1 MNSMQKTYN
10 PKDFEARIYAD
21 WMNKGEFTPDR
32 EKDKAAGKK
41 PFTIVMPPPNVTGNL
56 HMGHAMNNTLQDI
69 LIRFKRMRGYS
80 ALWIPGTDH
89 ASISTEVKV
98 VEKLRK
104 EGKSKDS
111 LGREKF
117 LEAAWAWTEEY
128 GGNIKNQ
135 LKKLGVSCDWSRE
148 RFTLDEGLSAAVEEM
163 FIRLY
168 KKGLVYQGDRIIN
181 WCPHDKTALSDAE
194 VEHEEQEGKMWTF
207 RYPIDGEDDAIMIS
221 TTRPETIPGD
231 LAVAVNPED
240 ERYKDYV
247 GKYAVIPVIERKIPI
262 IADSYVESEFGTGAV
277 KITPSHDPNDF
288 EVGARHDLGQLLIMD
303 EEARLNENA
312 GKYQGLSREE
322 ARKAIIKDFDE
333 GGYLVKIDDH
343 HNAVGHCERCKT
355 VIEPM
360 LSKQWFVAMEELAK
374 PALEAYQ
381 KGDLHFVPERFGKIY
396 THWLE
401 NIRDWCISRQLWWG
415 HRLPV
420 YYCDDC
426 GEVMVSKEAV
436 DTCPACGSKN
446 IRQDEDS
453 LDTWFSSAL
462 WPFSTMGW
470 PDSTPDLD
478 FYYPTD
484 VLITGYDIIFFWV
497 IRMVFS
503 AIEITGELPFT
514 DVYLTGLIRDE
525 QGRKMS
531 KSLGNGIDPLDVI
544 DQYGADALRFTL
556 ITGSTPGNDMRFS
569 YKRVESNRNFCNK
582 LWNASRFVLM
592 NLPEDFYDAKVITEK
607 LHSEDR
613 WILTRVDE
621 TIVEVQEKI
630 EKYDIGMAAEAV
642 HDFIWD
648 EYCDWYIEM
657 VKPRLYGDDIED
669 REVVYGVLLD
679 VLEKILKMLHPFMP
693 FITEEIYAFLPS
705 TKEDLIVSPW
715 PESGVYKYDED
726 VEKISILREAIRG
739 IRNAKAEMD
748 IEPFRKSKLYL
759 LTDDDARAEVY
770 DELKNH
776 FANLA
781 NCTAIERI
789 PDRDAVS
796 DDVISVVV
804 EKAELFLPMK
814 DLVDYDKEAQRLKKD
829 MEKTEAEIERAEK
842 KLANENFVSKA
853 KPEVVQKEREKLET
867 HKENL
872 KNLKERAAFVQKQ
885 LAD

>member
-10 PKDFEARIYAD
+10 PKDFESRIYAD
-21 WMNKGEFTPDR
+21 WMEKGEFTPDR
-32 EKDKAAGKK
+32 EKDKAEGKK

-312 GKYQGLSREE
+312 GKYCGLSREE
-322 ARKAIIKDFDE
+322 ARKAIVKDFDE

-360 LSKQWFVAMEELAK
+360 LSKQWFVSMEELAK
-374 PALEAYQ
+374 PALEAYE

-436 DTCPACGSKN
+436 HTCTACGSQN

-592 NLPEDFYDAKVITEK
+592 NLPEDFYDAKVIKEK

-759 LTDDDARAEVY
+759 LTDDGARADVY
-770 DELKNH
+770 DELKAH

>member
-10 PKDFEARIYAD
+10 PKDFESRIYAD
-21 WMNKGEFTPDR
+21 WMEKGEFTPDR
-32 EKDKAAGKK
+32 EKDKAEGKK

-312 GKYQGLSREE
+312 GKYCGLSREE

-360 LSKQWFVAMEELAK
+360 LSKQWFVSMEELAK
-374 PALEAYQ
+374 PALEAYE
-381 KGDLHFVPERFGKIY
+381 KGELHFVPERFGKIY

-436 DTCPACGSKN
+436 DTCTACGSQN

-592 NLPEDFYDAKVITEK
+592 NLPEDFYDAKVIEEK

-705 TKEDLIVSPW
+705 TKEDLIVSAW

>member
-1 MNSMQKTYN
+1 MNSMQKTYD
-10 PKDFEARIYAD
+10 PKDFESRIYAD
-21 WMNKGEFTPDR
+21 WMDKGEFTPDR
-32 EKDKAAGKK
+32 DKDKAQGKK

-80 ALWIPGTDH
+80 ALWVPGTDH

-98 VEKLRK
+98 VEKLRN
-104 EGKSKDS
+104 EGKSKDG

-128 GGNIKNQ
+128 GGNINNQ

-148 RFTLDEGLSAAVEEM
+148 RFTLDEGLSHAVEEM

-168 KKGLVYQGDRIIN
+168 NKGLVYQGDRIIN

-194 VEHEEQEGKMWTF
+194 VEHKEQEGHMWTF

-231 LAVAVNPED
+231 LAIAVNPED
-240 ERYKDYV
+240 DRYKDYI
-247 GKYAVIPVIERKIPI
+247 GKHAIIPVIERKIPI
-262 IADSYVESEFGTGAV
+262 IADSYVDSEFGTGAV

-312 GKYQGLSREE
+312 GKYAGLMRDE
-322 ARKAIIKDFDE
+322 ARKAIVKDFDE

-374 PALEAYQ
+374 PALEAYE

-436 DTCPACGSKN
+436 HTCSACGGKN
-446 IRQDEDS
+446 IRQDEDT

-478 FYYPTD
+478 YYYPTD

-503 AIEITGELPFT
+503 ALEITEELPFT

-531 KSLGNGIDPLDVI
+531 KSPGNGIDPLDVI
-544 DQYGADALRFTL
+544 DQYGADALRLTL
-556 ITGSTPGNDMRFS
+556 VTGNSPGNDMRFS

-592 NLPEDFYDAKVITEK
+592 NLPEDFYGAKVMEDK
-607 LHSEDR
+607 LHTEDR

-621 TIVEVQEKI
+621 TIAEVQEKI
-630 EKYDIGMAAEAV
+630 EKYDIGMAAEVV

-657 VKPRLYGDDIED
+657 VKPRLYGDDVED

-705 TKEDLIVSPW
+705 TEGDLIVSDW
-715 PESGVYKYDED
+715 PECGVYNYHDD
-726 VEKISILREAIRG
+726 VEKISVLREAIRG

-770 DELKNH
+770 DEIKAH

-781 NCTAIERI
+781 NCTSIERI
-789 PDRDAVS
+789 GDRDAVS

-829 MEKTEAEIERAEK
+829 MEKTLSEIERAEN
-842 KLANENFVSKA
+842 KLANESFVSKA
-853 KPEVVQKEREKLET
+853 KPEVVQKEREKLEMY
-867 HKENL
+867 KENL
-872 KNLKERAAFVQKQ
+872 KNLKERAAFVEKQ
-885 LAD
+885 LSE

>member
-1 MNSMQKTYN
+1 MNSMQKTYD
-10 PKDFEARIYAD
+10 PKDFESRIYAD
-21 WMNKGEFTPDR
+21 WMDKGEFTPDR
-32 EKDKAAGKK
+32 DKDKAQGKK

-80 ALWIPGTDH
+80 ALWVPGTDH

-98 VEKLRK
+98 VEKLRN
-104 EGKSKDS
+104 EGKSKDG

-128 GGNIKNQ
+128 GGNINNQ

-148 RFTLDEGLSAAVEEM
+148 RFTLDEGLSHVVEEM

-168 KKGLVYQGDRIIN
+168 NKGLVYQGDRIIN

-194 VEHEEQEGKMWTF
+194 VEHKEQEGHMWTF

-231 LAVAVNPED
+231 LAIAVNPED
-240 ERYKDYV
+240 DRYKDYI
-247 GKYAVIPVIERKIPI
+247 GKHAIIPVIERKIPI
-262 IADSYVESEFGTGAV
+262 IADSYVDSEFGTGAV

-312 GKYQGLSREE
+312 GKYAGLMRDE
-322 ARKAIIKDFDE
+322 ARKAIVKDFDE

-374 PALEAYQ
+374 PALEAYE

-436 DTCPACGSKN
+436 HTCSACGGKN
-446 IRQDEDS
+446 IRQDEDT

-478 FYYPTD
+478 YYYPTD

-503 AIEITGELPFT
+503 ALEITEELPFT

-531 KSLGNGIDPLDVI
+531 KSLGNGIDPLEVI
-544 DQYGADALRFTL
+544 DQYGADALRLTL
-556 ITGSTPGNDMRFS
+556 VTGNSPGNDMRFS

-592 NLPEDFYDAKVITEK
+592 NLPEDFYGAKVMEDK
-607 LHSEDR
+607 LHTEDR

-621 TIVEVQEKI
+621 TIAEVQEKI
-630 EKYDIGMAAEAV
+630 EKYDIGMAAEVV

-657 VKPRLYGDDIED
+657 VKPRLYGDDVED

-705 TKEDLIVSPW
+705 TEGDLIVSDW
-715 PESGVYKYDED
+715 PECGVYNYHDD
-726 VEKISILREAIRG
+726 VEKISVLREAIRG

-770 DELKNH
+770 DEIKAH

-781 NCTAIERI
+781 NCTSIERI
-789 PDRDAVS
+789 GDRDAVS

-829 MEKTEAEIERAEK
+829 MEKTLSEIERAEN
-842 KLANENFVSKA
+842 KLANESFVSKA
-853 KPEVVQKEREKLET
+853 KPEVVQKEREKLEMY
-867 HKENL
+867 KENL
-872 KNLKERAAFVQKQ
+872 KNLKERAAFVEKQ
-885 LAD
+885 LSE

>member
-1 MNSMQKTYN
+1 MNSMQKTYD
-10 PKDFEARIYAD
+10 PKDFESRIYAD
-21 WMNKGEFTPDR
+21 WMDKGEFTPNRD
-32 EKDKAAGKK
+32 KDKAQGKK

-98 VEKLRK
+98 VEKLRN
-104 EGKSKDS
+104 EGKSKDG

-128 GGNIKNQ
+128 GGNINNQ

-148 RFTLDEGLSAAVEEM
+148 RFTLDEGLSHAVEEM

-168 KKGLVYQGDRIIN
+168 NKGLVYQGDRIIN

-194 VEHEEQEGKMWTF
+194 VEHKEQEGHMWTF

-231 LAVAVNPED
+231 LAIAVNPED
-240 ERYKDYV
+240 ERYKDYI
-247 GKYAVIPVIERKIPI
+247 GKHAIIPVIERKIPI
-262 IADSYVESEFGTGAV
+262 IADSYVDSEFGTGAV

-288 EVGARHDLGQLLIMD
+288 EVGTRHDLGQLLIMD

-312 GKYQGLSREE
+312 GKYAGLMRDE
-322 ARKAIIKDFDE
+322 ARKAIVKDFDE

-360 LSKQWFVAMEELAK
+360 LSKQWFVAMEELSK
-374 PALEAYQ
+374 PALEAYE

-436 DTCPACGSKN
+436 HICSACGGKN
-446 IRQDEDS
+446 IRQDEDT

-478 FYYPTD
+478 YYYPTD

-503 AIEITGELPFT
+503 ALEITEELPFT

-531 KSLGNGIDPLDVI
+531 KSLGNGIDPLEVI
-544 DQYGADALRFTL
+544 DQYGADALRLTL
-556 ITGSTPGNDMRFS
+556 VTGNSPGNDMRFS

-592 NLPEDFYDAKVITEK
+592 NLPEDFYGAKVMEDK
-607 LHSEDR
+607 LHTEDR

-621 TIVEVQEKI
+621 TIAEVQEKI
-630 EKYDIGMAAEAV
+630 EKYDIGMAAEVV

-657 VKPRLYGDDIED
+657 VKPRLYGDDVED

-705 TKEDLIVSPW
+705 TEGDLIVSDW
-715 PESGVYKYDED
+715 PECGVYKYHDD
-726 VEKISILREAIRG
+726 VEKISVLREAIRG

-770 DELKNH
+770 DEIKAH

-781 NCTAIERI
+781 NCTSIERI
-789 PDRDAVS
+789 GDRDAVS

-829 MEKTEAEIERAEK
+829 MEKTESEIERAEN
-842 KLANENFVSKA
+842 KLANESFVSKA
-853 KPEVVQKEREKLET
+853 KPEVVQKEREKLEMY
-867 HKENL
+867 KENL
-872 KNLKERAAFVQKQ
+872 KNLKERAAFVEKQ
-885 LAD
+885 LSE

>member
-10 PKDFEARIYAD
+10 PKDFESRIYAD
-21 WMNKGEFTPDR
+21 WMEKGEFTPDR
-32 EKDKAAGKK
+32 EKDKAEGKK

-312 GKYQGLSREE
+312 GKYCGLSREE
-322 ARKAIIKDFDE
+322 ARKAIVKDFDE

-360 LSKQWFVAMEELAK
+360 LSKQWFVSMEELAK
-374 PALEAYQ
+374 PALEAYE

-426 GEVMVSKEAV
+426 GEIMVSKEAV
-436 DTCPACGSKN
+436 HTCTACGSQN

-503 AIEITGELPFT
+503 AIEITGKLPFT

-592 NLPEDFYDAKVITEK
+592 NLPEDFYDAKVIEEK

-705 TKEDLIVSPW
+705 TKEDLIVSAW

-759 LTDDDARAEVY
+759 LTDDARADVY
-770 DELKNH
+770 DELKAH

-853 KPEVVQKEREKLET
+853 KPEVVQKERDKLET

>member
-10 PKDFEARIYAD
+10 PKDFESRIYAD
-21 WMNKGEFTPDR
+21 WMEKGEFTPDR
-32 EKDKAAGKK
+32 EKDKAEGKK

-312 GKYQGLSREE
+312 GKYCGLSREE
-322 ARKAIIKDFDE
+322 ARKAIIDDFDE

-374 PALEAYQ
+374 PALEAYE

-426 GEVMVSKEAV
+426 GEIMVSKEAV
-436 DTCPACGSKN
+436 DTCTACGSQN

-582 LWNASRFVLM
+582 LWNASRFVFM
-592 NLPEDFYDAKVITEK
+592 NLPEDFYDAKVIKEK

-759 LTDDDARAEVY
+759 LTDDGARADVY
-770 DELKNH
+770 DELKAH

-853 KPEVVQKEREKLET
+853 KPEVVQKERDKLET

>member
-10 PKDFEARIYAD
+10 PKDFESRIYAD
-21 WMNKGEFTPDR
+21 WMEKGEFTPDR
-32 EKDKAAGKK
+32 EKDKAEGKK

-288 EVGARHDLGQLLIMD
+288 EVGARHELGQLLIMD

-312 GKYQGLSREE
+312 GKYCGLSREE
-322 ARKAIIKDFDE
+322 ARKAIVKDFDE

-343 HNAVGHCERCKT
+343 HNAVGHCERCTT

-360 LSKQWFVAMEELAK
+360 LSKQWFVSMEELAK
-374 PALEAYQ
+374 PALEAYE

-436 DTCPACGSKN
+436 DTCTACGSKN
-446 IRQDEDS
+446 VRQDEDS

-592 NLPEDFYDAKVITEK
+592 NLPEDFYDAKVIEEK

-705 TKEDLIVSPW
+705 TKEDLIVSAW
-715 PESGVYKYDED
+715 PESGVYNYDED

-770 DELKNH
+770 DELKAH

-789 PDRDAVS
+789 SDRDAVS

>member
-10 PKDFEARIYAD
+10 PKDFESRIYAD
-21 WMNKGEFTPDR
+21 WMEKGEFTPDR
-32 EKDKAAGKK
+32 EKDKAEGKK

-247 GKYAVIPVIERKIPI
+247 GKYAVIPVIDRKIPI

-312 GKYQGLSREE
+312 GKYCGLSREE

-374 PALEAYQ
+374 PALEAYE

-436 DTCPACGSKN
+436 DTCTACGSKN

-592 NLPEDFYDAKVITEK
+592 NLPEDFYDAKVIKEK

-705 TKEDLIVSPW
+705 TKEDLIVSAW
-715 PESGVYKYDED
+715 PESGVYNYDED

-759 LTDDDARAEVY
+759 LTDDDARADVY
-770 DELKNH
+770 DELKDH

-885 LAD
+885 LVD

>member
-10 PKDFEARIYAD
+10 PKDFEARIYAH
-21 WMNKGEFTPDR
+21 WMEKGEFTPDR
-32 EKDKAAGKK
+32 EKDKQAGKK

-98 VEKLRK
+98 VEKLRN
-104 EGKSKDS
+104 EGKSKDG

-168 KKGLVYQGDRIIN
+168 NKGLVYQGDRIIN

-231 LAVAVNPED
+231 LAIAVNPDD
-240 ERYKDYV
+240 ERFTNYV
-247 GKYAVIPVIERKIPI
+247 GKHAVIPVIGRKIPI

-312 GKYQGLSREE
+312 GKYAGLSREE

-374 PALEAYQ
+374 PALEAYE
-381 KGDLHFVPERFGKIY
+381 KGELHFVPERFGKIY

-436 DTCPACGSKN
+436 HTCSACGGKN
-446 IRQDEDS
+446 IRQDEDT

-478 FYYPTD
+478 YYYPTD

-503 AIEITGELPFT
+503 ALEITEELPFT

-569 YKRVESNRNFCNK
+569 YKRVENNRNFCNK

-592 NLPEDFYDAKVITEK
+592 NLPEDFYDAKVMKDK

-621 TIVEVQEKI
+621 IIVEVQEKI

-693 FITEEIYAFLPS
+693 YITEEIYAFLPS
-705 TKEDLIVSPW
+705 TEGDLIVSDW
-715 PESGVYKYDED
+715 PESGIYSYHDD

-759 LTDDDARAEVY
+759 LTDDDARAAVY
-770 DELKNH
+770 DELKAH

-853 KPEVVQKEREKLET
+853 KPEVVQKEREKLEMY
-867 HKENL
+867 KENL
-872 KNLKERAAFVQKQ
+872 KNLKERAAFVEKQ

>member
-1 MNSMQKTYN
+1 MNSMQKTYD
-10 PKDFEARIYAD
+10 PKDFESRIYAD
-21 WMNKGEFTPDR
+21 WMDKGEFTPDR
-32 EKDKAAGKK
+32 DKDKAEGKK

-98 VEKLRK
+98 VEKLRN

-128 GGNIKNQ
+128 GGNINNQ

-148 RFTLDEGLSAAVEEM
+148 RFTLDEGLSHAVEEM

-168 KKGLVYQGDRIIN
+168 NKGLVYQGDRIIN

-194 VEHEEQEGKMWTF
+194 VEHKEQEGHMWTF

-231 LAVAVNPED
+231 LAIAVNPED
-240 ERYKDYV
+240 ERYKDYI
-247 GKYAVIPVIERKIPI
+247 GKQAIIPVIERKIPI
-262 IADSYVESEFGTGAV
+262 IADSYVDSEFGTGAV

-312 GKYQGLSREE
+312 GKYAGLMREE
-322 ARKAIIKDFDE
+322 ARKAIVKDFDE
-333 GGYLVKIDDH
+333 GGYLVKISDH

-374 PALEAYQ
+374 PALEAYE

-436 DTCPACGSKN
+436 HTCSACGGKN
-446 IRQDEDS
+446 IRQDEDT

-478 FYYPTD
+478 YYYPTD

-503 AIEITGELPFT
+503 ALEITEELPFT

-531 KSLGNGIDPLDVI
+531 KSLGNGIDPLEVI
-544 DQYGADALRFTL
+544 DQYGADALRLTL
-556 ITGSTPGNDMRFS
+556 VTGNSPGNDMRFS

-592 NLPEDFYDAKVITEK
+592 NLPEDFYGAKVMEEK
-607 LHSEDR
+607 LHTEDR

-621 TIVEVQEKI
+621 TIAEVQEKI
-630 EKYDIGMAAEAV
+630 EKYDIGMAAEV
-642 HDFIWD
+642 LHDFIWD

-657 VKPRLYGDDIED
+657 VKPRLYGDDVED

-693 FITEEIYAFLPS
+693 FITEEIYTFLPS
-705 TKEDLIVSPW
+705 TEGDLIVSDW
-715 PESGVYKYDED
+715 PECGVYNYHDD
-726 VEKISILREAIRG
+726 VEKISVLREAIRG

-759 LTDDDARAEVY
+759 LTDDDARAKVY
-770 DELKNH
+770 DELKAH

-781 NCTAIERI
+781 NCTSIERI

-829 MEKTEAEIERAEK
+829 MEKTESEIERAEK

-853 KPEVVQKEREKLET
+853 KPEVVEKEREKLAMY
-867 HKENL
+867 KENL
-872 KNLKERAAFVQKQ
+872 KNLKERAAFVEKQ
-885 LAD
+885 LGE

>member
-1 MNSMQKTYN
+1 MNSMQKTYD
-10 PKDFEARIYAD
+10 PKDFESRIYAD
-21 WMNKGEFTPDR
+21 WMDKGEFTPDR
-32 EKDKAAGKK
+32 NKDKAQGKK

-98 VEKLRK
+98 VEKLRN
-104 EGKSKDS
+104 EGKSKDD
-111 LGREKF
+111 LGREKY

-128 GGNIKNQ
+128 GGNINNQ

-148 RFTLDEGLSAAVEEM
+148 RFTLDEGLSHAVEEM

-168 KKGLVYQGDRIIN
+168 NKGLVYQGDRIIN

-194 VEHEEQEGKMWTF
+194 VEHKEQEGHMWTF

-231 LAVAVNPED
+231 LAIAVNPED
-240 ERYKDYV
+240 ERYKDYI
-247 GKYAVIPVIERKIPI
+247 GKHAVIPVIERKIPI
-262 IADSYVESEFGTGAV
+262 IADSYVDSEFGTGAV

-312 GKYQGLSREE
+312 GKYAGLMREE
-322 ARKAIIKDFDE
+322 ARKAIVKDFDE

-374 PALEAYQ
+374 PALEAYE

-436 DTCPACGSKN
+436 HTCSACGGKN
-446 IRQDEDS
+446 IRQDEDT

-478 FYYPTD
+478 YYYPTD

-503 AIEITGELPFT
+503 ALEITEELPFT
-514 DVYLTGLIRDE
+514 DVYFTGLIRDE

-531 KSLGNGIDPLDVI
+531 KSLGNGIDPLEVI
-544 DQYGADALRFTL
+544 DQYGADALRLTL
-556 ITGSTPGNDMRFS
+556 VTGNSPGNDMRFS

-592 NLPEDFYDAKVITEK
+592 NLPEDFYGAKVMEDK
-607 LHSEDR
+607 LHTEDR

-621 TIVEVQEKI
+621 TIAEVQEKI
-630 EKYDIGMAAEAV
+630 EKYDIGMAAEVV

-657 VKPRLYGDDIED
+657 VKPRLYGDDVED

-705 TKEDLIVSPW
+705 TEGDLIVSDW
-715 PESGVYKYDED
+715 PECGVYKYHDD
-726 VEKISILREAIRG
+726 VEKISVLREAIRG

-759 LTDDDARAEVY
+759 LTEDDARADVY
-770 DELKNH
+770 DELKDH

-781 NCTAIERI
+781 NCTSIERI
-789 PDRDAVS
+789 GDRDAVS

-829 MEKTEAEIERAEK
+829 MEKTESEIERAEK
-842 KLANENFVSKA
+842 KLANESFVSKA
-853 KPEVVQKEREKLET
+853 KPEVVEKEREKLAMY
-867 HKENL
+867 KENL
-872 KNLKERAAFVQKQ
+872 KNLKERAAFVEKQ
-885 LAD
+885 LAE

>member
-10 PKDFEARIYAD
+10 PKDFESRIYAD
-21 WMNKGEFTPDR
+21 WMEKGEFTPDR
-32 EKDKAAGKK
+32 EKDKAEGKK

-240 ERYKDYV
+240 DRYKDYV

-312 GKYQGLSREE
+312 GKYCGLSREE

-374 PALEAYQ
+374 PALEAYE

-426 GEVMVSKEAV
+426 GEIMVSKEAV
-436 DTCPACGSKN
+436 HTCTACGSKN

-592 NLPEDFYDAKVITEK
+592 NLPEDFYDAKVIEEK

-693 FITEEIYAFLPS
+693 FITEEIYSFLPS
-705 TKEDLIVSPW
+705 TKEDLIVSAW

-759 LTDDDARAEVY
+759 LTDDDAWAEVY
-770 DELKNH
+770 DELKAH

-853 KPEVVQKEREKLET
+853 KPEVVQKERDKLET

>member
-10 PKDFEARIYAD
+10 PKDFEARIYAH
-21 WMNKGEFTPDR
+21 WMEKGEFTPDR
-32 EKDKAAGKK
+32 EKDKQAGKK

-98 VEKLRK
+98 VEKLRN

-168 KKGLVYQGDRIIN
+168 NKGLVYQGDRIIN

-231 LAVAVNPED
+231 LAIAVNPDD
-240 ERYKDYV
+240 ERFTNYV
-247 GKYAVIPVIERKIPI
+247 GKHAVIPVIGRKIPI

-288 EVGARHDLGQLLIMD
+288 EVGVRHDLGQLLIMD

-312 GKYQGLSREE
+312 GKYAGLSREE

-374 PALEAYQ
+374 PALEAYE
-381 KGDLHFVPERFGKIY
+381 KGELHFVPERFGKIY

-436 DTCPACGSKN
+436 HTCSACGGKN
-446 IRQDEDS
+446 IRQDEDT

-478 FYYPTD
+478 YYYPTN

-503 AIEITGELPFT
+503 ALEITEELPFT

-569 YKRVESNRNFCNK
+569 YKRVENNRNFCNK

-592 NLPEDFYDAKVITEK
+592 NLPEDFYDAKVMKDK

-693 FITEEIYAFLPS
+693 YITEEIYAFLPS
-705 TKEDLIVSPW
+705 TEGDLIVSDW
-715 PESGVYKYDED
+715 PKSGIYSNHDD

-759 LTDDDARAEVY
+759 LTDDDARAAVY
-770 DELKNH
+770 DELKDH

-853 KPEVVQKEREKLET
+853 KPEVVQKEREKLEMY
-867 HKENL
+867 KENL
-872 KNLKERAAFVQKQ
+872 KNLKERAAFVEKQ

>member
-10 PKDFEARIYAD
+10 PKDFESRIYAD
-21 WMNKGEFTPDR
+21 WMEKGEFTPDR
-32 EKDKAAGKK
+32 EKDKAEGKK

-247 GKYAVIPVIERKIPI
+247 GKYAVIPVIDRKIPI

-312 GKYQGLSREE
+312 GKYCGLSREE
-322 ARKAIIKDFDE
+322 ARKAIVKDFDE

-360 LSKQWFVAMEELAK
+360 LSKQWFVSMGELAK
-374 PALEAYQ
+374 PALEAYE

-436 DTCPACGSKN
+436 DTCTACGSKN

-592 NLPEDFYDAKVITEK
+592 NLPEDFYDAKVIKEK

-759 LTDDDARAEVY
+759 LTDDDARADVY
-770 DELKNH
+770 DELKAH

-842 KLANENFVSKA
+842 KLANENFVNKA

>member
-10 PKDFEARIYAD
+10 PKDFESRIYAD
-21 WMNKGEFTPDR
+21 WMDKGEFTPDR
-32 EKDKAAGKK
+32 EKDKAEGKK

-231 LAVAVNPED
+231 LAIAVNPED

-247 GKYAVIPVIERKIPI
+247 GKYAVIPVIERKVPI

-303 EEARLNENA
+303 EEAHLNEHA

-360 LSKQWFVAMEELAK
+360 LSKQWFVAMEDLAK

-381 KGDLHFVPERFGKIY
+381 KGELHFVPERFGKIY

-436 DTCPACGSKN
+436 QTCTACGSKN

-470 PDSTPDLD
+470 PESTPDLD

-503 AIEITGELPFT
+503 ALEITGELPFT

-531 KSLGNGIDPLDVI
+531 KSLGNGIDPLEVI

-569 YKRVESNRNFCNK
+569 YKRVENNRNFCNK

-592 NLPEDFYDAKVITEK
+592 NLPEDFYDAKVMKEK

-705 TKEDLIVSPW
+705 TKEDLIVSDW
-715 PESGVYKYDED
+715 PESGIYAYDED
-726 VEKISILREAIRG
+726 VQKISILREAIRG

-759 LTDDDARAEVY
+759 LTDDDARAAVY
-770 DELKNH
+770 EELKDH

-814 DLVDYDKEAQRLKKD
+814 DLVDYDKESQRLKKD

-842 KLANENFVSKA
+842 KLANENFVKKA

>member
-10 PKDFEARIYAD
+10 PKDFESRIYAD
-21 WMNKGEFTPDR
+21 WMEKGEFTPDR
-32 EKDKAAGKK
+32 EKDKAEGKK

-312 GKYQGLSREE
+312 GKYCGLSREE
-322 ARKAIIKDFDE
+322 ARKAIVKDFDE

-374 PALEAYQ
+374 PALEAYE

-436 DTCPACGSKN
+436 HTCTACGSKN
-446 IRQDEDS
+446 VRQDEDS

-592 NLPEDFYDAKVITEK
+592 NLPEDFYDAKVIEEK

-705 TKEDLIVSPW
+705 TKEDLIVSAW

-726 VEKISILREAIRG
+726 VEKISNLREAIRG

-770 DELKNH
+770 DELKAH

>member
-10 PKDFEARIYAD
+10 PKDFEARIYAH
-21 WMNKGEFTPDR
+21 WMEKGEFTPDR

-98 VEKLRK
+98 VEKLRN

-168 KKGLVYQGDRIIN
+168 NKGLVYQGDRIIN

-231 LAVAVNPED
+231 LAIAVNPDD
-240 ERYKDYV
+240 ERFTNYV
-247 GKYAVIPVIERKIPI
+247 GKHAVIPVIGRKIPI

-312 GKYQGLSREE
+312 GKYAGLSREE

-374 PALEAYQ
+374 PALEAYE
-381 KGDLHFVPERFGKIY
+381 KGELHFVPERFGKIY

-436 DTCPACGSKN
+436 HTCSACGGKN
-446 IRQDEDS
+446 IRQDEDT

-478 FYYPTD
+478 YYYPTD

-503 AIEITGELPFT
+503 ALEITEELPFT

-569 YKRVESNRNFCNK
+569 YKRVENNRNFCNK

-592 NLPEDFYDAKVITEK
+592 NLPEDFYDAKVMKDK

-693 FITEEIYAFLPS
+693 YITEEIYAFLPS
-705 TKEDLIVSPW
+705 TKGDLIVSDW
-715 PESGVYKYDED
+715 PESGIYSYHDD

-748 IEPFRKSKLYL
+748 IEPFRKSKLYF
-759 LTDDDARAEVY
+759 LTDDDARAAVY
-770 DELKNH
+770 DELKAH

-804 EKAELFLPMK
+804 EKAEFFLPMK

-853 KPEVVQKEREKLET
+853 KPEVVQKEREKLEMY
-867 HKENL
+867 KENL
-872 KNLKERAAFVQKQ
+872 KNLKERAAFVEKQ

>member
-1 MNSMQKTYN
+1 MNSMQKTYD
-10 PKDFEARIYAD
+10 PKDFESRIYAD
-21 WMNKGEFTPDR
+21 WMDKGEFTPNRD
-32 EKDKAAGKK
+32 KDKAQGKK

-98 VEKLRK
+98 VEKLRN
-104 EGKSKDS
+104 EGKSKDG

-128 GGNIKNQ
+128 GGNINNQ

-148 RFTLDEGLSAAVEEM
+148 RFTLDEGLSHAVEEM

-168 KKGLVYQGDRIIN
+168 NKGLVYQGDRIIN

-194 VEHEEQEGKMWTF
+194 VEHKEQEGHMWTF

-231 LAVAVNPED
+231 LAIAVNPED
-240 ERYKDYV
+240 DRYKDYI
-247 GKYAVIPVIERKIPI
+247 GKHAIIPVIERKIPI
-262 IADSYVESEFGTGAV
+262 IADSYVDSEFGTGAV

-312 GKYQGLSREE
+312 GKYAGLMRDE
-322 ARKAIIKDFDE
+322 ARKAIVKDFDE

-374 PALEAYQ
+374 PALEAYE

-436 DTCPACGSKN
+436 HTCSACGGKN
-446 IRQDEDS
+446 IRQDEDT

-478 FYYPTD
+478 YYYPTD

-503 AIEITGELPFT
+503 ALEITEELPFT

-531 KSLGNGIDPLDVI
+531 KSLGNGIDPLEVI
-544 DQYGADALRFTL
+544 DQYGADALRLTL
-556 ITGSTPGNDMRFS
+556 VTGNSPGNDMRFS

-592 NLPEDFYDAKVITEK
+592 NLPEDFYGAKVMEDK
-607 LHSEDR
+607 LHTEDR

-621 TIVEVQEKI
+621 TIAEVQEKI
-630 EKYDIGMAAEAV
+630 EKYDIGMAAEVV

-657 VKPRLYGDDIED
+657 VKPRLYGDDVED

-705 TKEDLIVSPW
+705 TEGDLIVSDW
-715 PESGVYKYDED
+715 PECGVYKYHDD
-726 VEKISILREAIRG
+726 VEKISVLREAIRG

-770 DELKNH
+770 DEIKAH

-781 NCTAIERI
+781 NCTSIERI
-789 PDRDAVS
+789 GDRDAVS

-829 MEKTEAEIERAEK
+829 MEKTLSEIERAEN
-842 KLANENFVSKA
+842 KLANESFVSKA
-853 KPEVVQKEREKLET
+853 KPEVVQKEREKLEMY
-867 HKENL
+867 KENL
-872 KNLKERAAFVQKQ
+872 KNLKERAAFVEKQ
-885 LAD
+885 LSE

>member
-10 PKDFEARIYAD
+10 PKDFEARIYAH
-21 WMNKGEFTPDR
+21 WMEKGEFTTDR
-32 EKDKAAGKK
+32 EKDKKAGKK

-98 VEKLRK
+98 VEKLRN

-168 KKGLVYQGDRIIN
+168 NKGLVYQGDRIIN

-231 LAVAVNPED
+231 LAIAVNPDD
-240 ERYKDYV
+240 ERFTNYV
-247 GKYAVIPVIERKIPI
+247 GKHAVIPVIGRKIPI

-303 EEARLNENA
+303 EEAQLNENA
-312 GKYQGLSREE
+312 GKYAGLSREE

-374 PALEAYQ
+374 PALEAYE
-381 KGDLHFVPERFGKIY
+381 KGELHFVPERFGKIY

-436 DTCPACGSKN
+436 HTCSACGGKN
-446 IRQDEDS
+446 IRQDEDT

-478 FYYPTD
+478 YYYPTD

-503 AIEITGELPFT
+503 ALEITEELPFT

-569 YKRVESNRNFCNK
+569 YKRVENNRNFCNK

-592 NLPEDFYDAKVITEK
+592 NLPEDFYDAKVLKDK

-693 FITEEIYAFLPS
+693 YITEEIYAFLPS
-705 TKEDLIVSPW
+705 TEGDLIVSDW
-715 PESGVYKYDED
+715 PESGIYSYHDD

-759 LTDDDARAEVY
+759 LIDDDARAAVY
-770 DELKNH
+770 DELKAH

-853 KPEVVQKEREKLET
+853 KPEVVQKEREKLEMY
-867 HKENL
+867 KENL
-872 KNLKERAAFVQKQ
+872 KNLKERAAFVEKQ

>member
-10 PKDFEARIYAD
+10 PKDFESRIYAD
-21 WMNKGEFTPDR
+21 WMEKGEFTPDR
-32 EKDKAAGKK
+32 EKDKAEGKK

-148 RFTLDEGLSAAVEEM
+148 RFTLDEGLSAAVEEI

-312 GKYQGLSREE
+312 GKYCGLSREE

-360 LSKQWFVAMEELAK
+360 LSKQWFVSMEELAK
-374 PALEAYQ
+374 PALEAYE

-426 GEVMVSKEAV
+426 GEIMVSKEAV
-436 DTCPACGSKN
+436 HTCTACGSKN

-592 NLPEDFYDAKVITEK
+592 NLPEDFYDAKVIKEK

-679 VLEKILKMLHPFMP
+679 VLGKILKMLHPFMP

-770 DELKNH
+770 DELKAH

>member
-10 PKDFEARIYAD
+10 PKDFESRIYAD
-21 WMNKGEFTPDR
+21 WMEKGEFTPDR
-32 EKDKAAGKK
+32 EKDKAEGKK

-312 GKYQGLSREE
+312 GKYCGLSREE
-322 ARKAIIKDFDE
+322 ARKAIVKDFDE
-333 GGYLVKIDDH
+333 GGYLVQIDDH

-360 LSKQWFVAMEELAK
+360 LSKQWFVSMEELAK
-374 PALEAYQ
+374 PALEAYE
-381 KGDLHFVPERFGKIY
+381 KGELHFVPERFGKIY

-436 DTCPACGSKN
+436 HTCTACGSKN

-592 NLPEDFYDAKVITEK
+592 NLPEDFYDAKVIEEK

-705 TKEDLIVSPW
+705 TKEDLIVSAW

-759 LTDDDARAEVY
+759 LTDDDARADVY
-770 DELKNH
+770 DELKDH

>member
-10 PKDFEARIYAD
+10 PKDFEARIYAR
-21 WMNKGEFTPDR
+21 WMEKGEFTTDR
-32 EKDKAAGKK
+32 EKDKQAGKK

-98 VEKLRK
+98 VEKLRN

-168 KKGLVYQGDRIIN
+168 NKGLVYQGDRIIN

-231 LAVAVNPED
+231 LAIAVNPDD
-240 ERYKDYV
+240 ERFTNYV
-247 GKYAVIPVIERKIPI
+247 GKHAVIPVIGRKIPI

-312 GKYQGLSREE
+312 GKYAGLSREE

-374 PALEAYQ
+374 PALEAYE
-381 KGDLHFVPERFGKIY
+381 KGELHFVPERFGKIY

-436 DTCPACGSKN
+436 HTCSACGGKN
-446 IRQDEDS
+446 IRQDEDT

-478 FYYPTD
+478 YYYPTD

-503 AIEITGELPFT
+503 ALEITEELPFT

-569 YKRVESNRNFCNK
+569 YKRVENNRNFCNK

-592 NLPEDFYDAKVITEK
+592 NLPEDFYDAKVMKDK

-693 FITEEIYAFLPS
+693 YITEEIYAFLPS
-705 TKEDLIVSPW
+705 TKGDLIVSDW
-715 PESGVYKYDED
+715 PESGIYSYHDD

-759 LTDDDARAEVY
+759 LTDDDARAAVY
-770 DELKNH
+770 DELKDH

-853 KPEVVQKEREKLET
+853 KPEVVQKEREKLEMY
-867 HKENL
+867 KENL
-872 KNLKERAAFVQKQ
+872 KNLKERAAFVEKQ

>member
-10 PKDFEARIYAD
+10 PKDFEARIYAR
-21 WMNKGEFTPDR
+21 WMEKGEFTTDR
-32 EKDKAAGKK
+32 EKDKQAGKK

-98 VEKLRK
+98 VEKLRN

-168 KKGLVYQGDRIIN
+168 NKGLVYQGDRIIN

-231 LAVAVNPED
+231 LAIAVNPDD
-240 ERYKDYV
+240 ERFTNYV
-247 GKYAVIPVIERKIPI
+247 GKHAVIPVIGRKIPI

-312 GKYQGLSREE
+312 GKYAGLSREE

-374 PALEAYQ
+374 PALEAYE
-381 KGDLHFVPERFGKIY
+381 KGELHFVPERFGKIY

-436 DTCPACGSKN
+436 HTCSACGGKN
-446 IRQDEDS
+446 IRQDEDT

-478 FYYPTD
+478 YYYPTD

-503 AIEITGELPFT
+503 ALEITEELPFT

-569 YKRVESNRNFCNK
+569 YKRVENNRNFCNK

-592 NLPEDFYDAKVITEK
+592 NLPEDFYDAKVMKDK

-693 FITEEIYAFLPS
+693 YITEEIYAFLPS
-705 TKEDLIVSPW
+705 TEGDLIVSDW
-715 PESGVYKYDED
+715 PESGIYSYHDD

-759 LTDDDARAEVY
+759 LTDDDARAAVY
-770 DELKNH
+770 DELKDH

-853 KPEVVQKEREKLET
+853 KPEVVQKEREKLEMY
-867 HKENL
+867 KENL
-872 KNLKERAAFVQKQ
+872 KNLKERAAFVEKQ

>member
-1 MNSMQKTYN
+1 MNSMQKTYD
-10 PKDFEARIYAD
+10 PKDFESRIYAD
-21 WMNKGEFTPDR
+21 WMDKGEFTPDR
-32 EKDKAAGKK
+32 DKDKAQGKK

-80 ALWIPGTDH
+80 ALWVPGTDH

-98 VEKLRK
+98 VEKLRN
-104 EGKSKDS
+104 EGKSKDG

-128 GGNIKNQ
+128 GGNINNQ

-148 RFTLDEGLSAAVEEM
+148 RFTLDEGLSHAVEEM

-168 KKGLVYQGDRIIN
+168 NKGLVYQGDRIIN

-194 VEHEEQEGKMWTF
+194 VEHKEQEGHMWTF

-231 LAVAVNPED
+231 LAIAVNPED
-240 ERYKDYV
+240 DRYKDYI
-247 GKYAVIPVIERKIPI
+247 GKHAIIPVIERKIPI
-262 IADSYVESEFGTGAV
+262 IADSYVDSEFGTGAV

-312 GKYQGLSREE
+312 GKYAGLMRDE
-322 ARKAIIKDFDE
+322 ARKAIVKDFDE

-374 PALEAYQ
+374 PALEAYE

-436 DTCPACGSKN
+436 HTCSACGGKN
-446 IRQDEDS
+446 IRQDEDT

-478 FYYPTD
+478 YYYPTD

-503 AIEITGELPFT
+503 ALEITEELPFT

-544 DQYGADALRFTL
+544 DQYGADALRLTL
-556 ITGSTPGNDMRFS
+556 VTGNSPGNDMRFS

-592 NLPEDFYDAKVITEK
+592 NLPEDFYGAKVMEDK
-607 LHSEDR
+607 LHTEDR

-621 TIVEVQEKI
+621 TIAEVQEKI
-630 EKYDIGMAAEAV
+630 EKYDIGMAAEVV

-657 VKPRLYGDDIED
+657 VKPRLYGDDVED

-705 TKEDLIVSPW
+705 TEGDLIVSDW
-715 PESGVYKYDED
+715 PECGVYNYHDD
-726 VEKISILREAIRG
+726 VEKISVLREAIRG

-770 DELKNH
+770 DEIKAH

-781 NCTAIERI
+781 NCTSIERI
-789 PDRDAVS
+789 GDRDAVS

-829 MEKTEAEIERAEK
+829 MEKTLSEIERAEN
-842 KLANENFVSKA
+842 KLANESFVSKA
-853 KPEVVQKEREKLET
+853 KPEVVQKEREKLEMY
-867 HKENL
+867 KENL
-872 KNLKERAAFVQKQ
+872 KNLKERAAFVEKQ
-885 LAD
+885 LSE

>member
-10 PKDFEARIYAD
+10 PKDFEARIYAQ
-21 WMNKGEFTPDR
+21 WMEKGEFTPDR

-98 VEKLRK
+98 VEKLRN

-168 KKGLVYQGDRIIN
+168 NKGLVYQGDRIIN

-231 LAVAVNPED
+231 LAIAVNPDD
-240 ERYKDYV
+240 ERFTNYV
-247 GKYAVIPVIERKIPI
+247 GKHAVIPVIGRKIPI

-312 GKYQGLSREE
+312 GKYAGLSREE

-374 PALEAYQ
+374 PALEAYE
-381 KGDLHFVPERFGKIY
+381 KGELHFVPERFGKIY

-436 DTCPACGSKN
+436 HTCSACGGKN
-446 IRQDEDS
+446 IRQDEDT

-478 FYYPTD
+478 YYYPTD

-503 AIEITGELPFT
+503 ALEITEELPFT

-569 YKRVESNRNFCNK
+569 YKRVENNRNFCNK

-592 NLPEDFYDAKVITEK
+592 NLPDDFYDAKVMK
-607 LHSEDR
+607 DRLHSEDR

-693 FITEEIYAFLPS
+693 YITEEIYAFLPS
-705 TKEDLIVSPW
+705 TEGDLIVSDW
-715 PESGVYKYDED
+715 PESGIYSYHDD

-759 LTDDDARAEVY
+759 LTDDDARAAVY
-770 DELKNH
+770 DELKDH

-853 KPEVVQKEREKLET
+853 KPEVVQKEREKLEMY
-867 HKENL
+867 KENL
-872 KNLKERAAFVQKQ
+872 KNLKERAAFVEKQ

>member
-1 MNSMQKTYN
+1 MNSMQKTYD
-10 PKDFEARIYAD
+10 PKDFESRIYAD
-21 WMNKGEFTPDR
+21 WMDKGEFTPDR
-32 EKDKAAGKK
+32 DKDKAQGKK

-98 VEKLRK
+98 VEKLRN
-104 EGKSKDS
+104 EGKSKDD

-128 GGNIKNQ
+128 GGNINNQ

-148 RFTLDEGLSAAVEEM
+148 RFTLDEGLSHAVEEM

-168 KKGLVYQGDRIIN
+168 NKGLVYQGDRIIN

-194 VEHEEQEGKMWTF
+194 VEHKEQEGHMWTF

-231 LAVAVNPED
+231 LAIAVNPED
-240 ERYKDYV
+240 DRYKDYI
-247 GKYAVIPVIERKIPI
+247 GKHAIIPVIERKIPI
-262 IADSYVESEFGTGAV
+262 IADSYVDSEFGTGAV

-312 GKYQGLSREE
+312 GKYAGLMRDE
-322 ARKAIIKDFDE
+322 ARKAIVKDFDE

-374 PALEAYQ
+374 PALEAYE

-436 DTCPACGSKN
+436 HTCSACGGKN
-446 IRQDEDS
+446 IRQDEDT

-478 FYYPTD
+478 YYYPTD

-503 AIEITGELPFT
+503 ALEITEELPFT

-531 KSLGNGIDPLDVI
+531 KSLGNGIDPLEVI
-544 DQYGADALRFTL
+544 DQYGADALRLTL
-556 ITGSTPGNDMRFS
+556 VTGNSPGNDMRFS

-592 NLPEDFYDAKVITEK
+592 NLPEDFYGAKVMEDK
-607 LHSEDR
+607 LHTEDR

-621 TIVEVQEKI
+621 TIAEVQEKI
-630 EKYDIGMAAEAV
+630 EKYDIGMAAEVV

-657 VKPRLYGDDIED
+657 VKPRLYGDDVED

-705 TKEDLIVSPW
+705 TEGDLIVSDW
-715 PESGVYKYDED
+715 PECGVYKYHDD
-726 VEKISILREAIRG
+726 VEKISVLREAIRG

-770 DELKNH
+770 DEIKAH

-781 NCTAIERI
+781 NCTSIERI
-789 PDRDAVS
+789 GDRDAVS

-829 MEKTEAEIERAEK
+829 MEKTLSEIERAEN
-842 KLANENFVSKA
+842 KLANESFVSKA
-853 KPEVVQKEREKLET
+853 KPEVVQKEREKLKMY
-867 HKENL
+867 KENL
-872 KNLKERAAFVQKQ
+872 KNLKERAAFVEKQ
-885 LAD
+885 LSE

>member
-1 MNSMQKTYN
+1 MNSMQKTYD
-10 PKDFEARIYAD
+10 PKDFESRIYAD
-21 WMNKGEFTPDR
+21 WMDKGEFTPDR
-32 EKDKAAGKK
+32 DKDEAQGKK

-98 VEKLRK
+98 VEKLRN
-104 EGKSKDS
+104 EGKSKDG

-128 GGNIKNQ
+128 GGNINNQ

-148 RFTLDEGLSAAVEEM
+148 RFTLDEGLSHAVEEM

-168 KKGLVYQGDRIIN
+168 NKGLVYQGDRIIN

-194 VEHEEQEGKMWTF
+194 VEHKEQEGHMWTF

-231 LAVAVNPED
+231 LAIAVNPED
-240 ERYKDYV
+240 ERYKDYI
-247 GKYAVIPVIERKIPI
+247 GKHAIIPVIERKIPI
-262 IADSYVESEFGTGAV
+262 IADSYVDSEFGTGAV

-312 GKYQGLSREE
+312 GKYAGLMRDE
-322 ARKAIIKDFDE
+322 ARKAIVKDFDE

-374 PALEAYQ
+374 PALEAYE

-436 DTCPACGSKN
+436 HTCSACGGKN
-446 IRQDEDS
+446 IRQDEDT

-478 FYYPTD
+478 YYYPTD

-503 AIEITGELPFT
+503 ALEITEELPFT

-531 KSLGNGIDPLDVI
+531 KSLGNGIDPLEVI
-544 DQYGADALRFTL
+544 DQYGADALRLTL
-556 ITGSTPGNDMRFS
+556 VTGNSPGNDMRFS

-592 NLPEDFYDAKVITEK
+592 NLPEDFYGAKVMEDK
-607 LHSEDR
+607 LHTEDR

-621 TIVEVQEKI
+621 TIAEVQEKI
-630 EKYDIGMAAEAV
+630 EKYDIGMAAEVV

-657 VKPRLYGDDIED
+657 VKPRLYGDDVED

-705 TKEDLIVSPW
+705 TEGDLIVSDW
-715 PESGVYKYDED
+715 PECGVYNYHDD
-726 VEKISILREAIRG
+726 VEKISVLREAIRG

-770 DELKNH
+770 DEIKAH

-781 NCTAIERI
+781 NCTSIERI
-789 PDRDAVS
+789 GDRDAVS

-829 MEKTEAEIERAEK
+829 MEKTLSEIERAEN
-842 KLANENFVSKA
+842 KLANESFVSKA
-853 KPEVVQKEREKLET
+853 KPEVVQKEREKLEMY
-867 HKENL
+867 KENL
-872 KNLKERAAFVQKQ
+872 KNLKERAAFVEKQ
-885 LAD
+885 LSE